1 MITGIVQVQG
11 QGLGWLARHRQQE
24 RGSAAGDCALRPT
37 STPDLSPTQS
47 VCLCV
52 LQVVEELADMID
64 DSLGLMDSAV
74 QTANLEEQVPTRS
87 MLRVHALPRH
97 RGQNS

>member
-1 MITGIVQVQG
+1 MCRYKAKDLDGLQGTVNKKEDQLQVTV
-11 QGLGWLARHRQQE
+11 LSE
-24 RGSAAGDCALRPT
+24 T

-97 RGQNS
+97 RGQNP